1 MTDRIKQVIAVRRDL
16 NMRLGK
22 AIAQGAHAAMMF
34 MIRDIAEG
42 KPQFQGVRFAE
53 WLEQGTAKICVKA
66 NDEAHLMEIYEK
78 ARAAGL
84 RAEIIRDAGRTEFNE
99 PTLTAVAIGPDSAAK
114 IDPVTGNLA
123 LL

>member
-1 MTDRIKQVIAVRRDL
+1 MNDRIKQVIVVRRDL

-34 MIRDIAEG
+34 MIRDIAAG
-42 KPQFQGVRFAE
+42 KGQFEGVRFNE

-66 NDEAHLMEIYEK
+66 DSEAHLIEICEK

-84 RAEIIRDAGRTEFNE
+84 RAELIRDAGLTEFNQ
-99 PTLTAVAIGPDSAAK
+99 PTLTAVAIGPDSAGK
-114 IDPVTGNLA
+114 IDPITGNLT

>member
-1 MTDRIKQVIAVRRDL
+1 MSERIKQVIAVRRDL

-34 MIRDIAEG
+34 MIRDIVSG
-42 KPQFQGVRFAE
+42 KDRFEGVRFQE

-66 NDEAHLMEIYEK
+66 ESEAHLIEIYER

-84 RAEIIRDAGRTEFNE
+84 RAELIRDAGRTEFNE
-99 PTLTAVAIGPDSAAK
+99 PTLTAVAIGPDSSER
-114 IDPVTGNLA
+114 IDPITGSLT
-123 LL
+123 L